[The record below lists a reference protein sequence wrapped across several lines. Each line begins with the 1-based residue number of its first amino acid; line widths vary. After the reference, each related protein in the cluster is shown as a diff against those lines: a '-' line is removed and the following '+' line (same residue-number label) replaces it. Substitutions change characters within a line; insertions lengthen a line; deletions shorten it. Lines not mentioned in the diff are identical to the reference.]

1 MARTR
6 SVRAHADVLTA
17 ALNLFAERG
26 IDATSV
32 DAIAEASRVSKATI
46 YKHWQD
52 KDALC
57 LEVMMWVHG
66 RSGPPAP
73 IETGDLR
80 TDLLAI
86 LHHQPPE
93 QHAEVRSRLMPHLM
107 AYGVR
112 NPAFGKAWRSRVLE
126 PPRTELTTIL
136 ERAIARGALPR
147 ELSIDV
153 AIAQLFGPMMYAH
166 VLTLIDREPPA
177 NIREVIVD
185 AFVRSYCL
193 RPPRLKPQTT
203 QTAKPQTTL
212 TAKPQ
217 TTLTAKP
224 QTTQTTKPQTI
235 RTTQRTRTSYG
246 QRRRQKKR

>member
-17 ALNLFAERG
+17 ALHLFAERG

-46 YKHWQD
+46 YKHWPD

-66 RSGPPAP
+66 RTGLPAP
-73 IETGDLR
+73 TETGDLR
-80 TDLLAI
+80 ADLLAI

-93 QHAEVRSRLMPHLM
+93 QHAEARSRLMPHLM

-112 NPAFGKAWRSRVLE
+112 HPAFGKAWRTRVLE
-126 PPRTELTTIL
+126 PPRTELATIL
-136 ERAIARGALPR
+136 QRAIARGVLPR

-166 VLTLIDREPPA
+166 VLTLIDRESPA
-177 NIREVIVD
+177 DIREVIVD
-185 AFVRSYCL
+185 AFLRSYGL
-193 RPPRLKPQTT
+193 RPPRTYKLQTT
-203 QTAKPQTTL
+203 RTKKP
-212 TAKPQ
+212 P
-217 TTLTAKP
+217 
-224 QTTQTTKPQTI
+224 TTQ
-235 RTTQRTRTSYG
+235 TTQRTRTSYG
-246 QRRRQKKR
+246 QSRRQKKR

>member
-17 ALNLFAERG
+17 ALHLFAERG

-46 YKHWQD
+46 YKHWPD

-66 RSGPPAP
+66 RSGPAAP

-80 TDLLAI
+80 TDLLSI

-93 QHAEVRSRLMPHLM
+93 QHAEARSRLMPHLM

-112 NPAFGKAWRSRVLE
+112 NPAFGKAWRTRVLE

-147 ELSIDV
+147 GLSIDV

-177 NIREVIVD
+177 DIREVIVD
-185 AFVRSYCL
+185 AFVRSYGQ
-193 RPPRLKPQTT
+193 RPQTT
-203 QTAKPQTTL
+203 RPRKPQKT
-212 TAKPQ
+212 
-217 TTLTAKP
+217 
-224 QTTQTTKPQTI
+224 QTTQTTQTTQKPQ
-235 RTTQRTRTSYG
+235 TTQRTRTSYG
-246 QRRRQKKR
+246 QRRKRR